1 MLSYSVPLPPEGGN
15 YVSVE
20 WKKCIKVAVCFKA
33 HVSARWIASWAGARN
48 DLCSLLQQ
56 GVLHEHVHPVGFRNP
71 ELYSARRVFPCFP
84 FCSLLGLSSSTYL
97 LFLRHFLSSL
107 DRTVKRVASAGG
119 FLKQNKK
126 KPCLCG
132 SSDRYLKEKS
142 DRSLVWANIFVLR
155 AAEQIGLTG
164 TNPHLKAV
172 VWNHAGYILSTHE
185 IVFTFQNF
193 FSSAFP

>member
-1 MLSYSVPLPPEGGN
+1 MYQQGELPPGLVLGMTCAAYCSKECCMNMFTLLVLGILNSIVLEGCFL
-15 YVSVE
+15 VSPSVLY
-20 WKKCIKVAVCFKA
+20 WGCHLPLTFFSFAISYPAV
-33 HVSARWIASWAGARN
+33 V
-48 DLCSLLQQ
+48 
-56 GVLHEHVHPVGFRNP
+56 
-71 ELYSARRVFPCFP
+71 
-84 FCSLLGLSSSTYL
+84 
-97 LFLRHFLSSL
+97 SL
-107 DRTVKRVASAGG
+107 DRTGKQVASAGG